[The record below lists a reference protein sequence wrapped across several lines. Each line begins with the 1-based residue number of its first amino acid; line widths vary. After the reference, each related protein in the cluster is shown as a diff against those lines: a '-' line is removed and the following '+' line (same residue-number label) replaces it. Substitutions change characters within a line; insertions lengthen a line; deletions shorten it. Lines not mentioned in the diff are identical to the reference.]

1 MSPSLFFLITQTH
14 THTVL
19 SGVHKMDM
27 TSDVAPQYLCQ
38 PWYKSIDYI
47 KFLLVVIDY
56 FTKWIK
62 ARPLLEISANE
73 VEKFLTMLG
82 VMHLVTSIE
91 HPKANDQVEA
101 ANKVTLKAP
110 MHTELTQ
117 NIKLEIRR
125 N

>member
-73 VEKFLTMLG
+73 VEKFTSKHLICRYGLPYAIITANDTQFKAQAYEEFLMRLG
-82 VMHLVTSIE
+82 VKHLVTSVR
-91 HPKANDQVEA
+91 HP
-101 ANKVTLKAP
+101 
-110 MHTELTQ
+110 
-117 NIKLEIRR
+117 
-125 N
+125 